1 MRSSEHQ
8 IAVAVMVWWAY
19 SHKRIGVPDHRL
31 LFAIPN
37 GGLRNIRVAMNLKAE
52 GVRAG
57 IPDYFLAVPRQGKAG
72 LFIELK
78 AENGRLSPEQG
89 EMLEL
94 FGDQGYGR
102 SIAYGTDEAIKAIEG
117 YLS

>member
-1 MRSSEHQ
+1 
-8 IAVAVMVWWAY
+8 
-19 SHKRIGVPDHRL
+19 
-31 LFAIPN
+31 
-37 GGLRNIRVAMNLKAE
+37 MNLKAE